1 MFTEQDKVYIQNAR
15 AICGKGHNYEKICVR
30 ISFALFTALMLFEHY
45 GSSPIF
51 DEADYLNISI
61 SWFVLTMGVITA
73 HFRSWNS
80 DQSGSKH
87 ELKLIEFLEAK
98 LAENEV
104 GTEKDSDLNADQSAE
119 QAGQPSS

>member
-1 MFTEQDKVYIQNAR
+1 MFTSEERLFIKRAR
-15 AICGKGHNYEKICVR
+15 ASCDTGHNYEKICVR

-80 DQSGSKH
+80 DQSGSQQ

-98 LAENEV
+98 LAEV
-104 GTEKDSDLNADQSAE
+104 DEKAE
-119 QAGQPSS
+119 N